1 VARFAAL
8 GVPAVNFGPGTQ
20 AQAHQKNEW
29 TELPLLDTG
38 RDILRNWLGKV
49 AVSAR

>member
-8 GVPAVNFGPGTQ
+8 GVPAVNFGPGEQ

-29 TELPLLDTG
+29 TSLAKLEAG
-38 RDILRNWLGKV
+38 YAILTRFLT
-49 AVSAR
+49 SIQAR